1 MTGIQYLVELAERL
15 KLPLVLC
22 LALGSNQGDH
32 MGYTPLISL
41 YRDWVRFRELSALL
55 QREMKQERHI
65 IILVMLQDIPSPHLW
80 KFWFPRAVL
89 DSLQNCGAF
98 HRNCSR

>member
-32 MGYTPLISL
+32 MGYTPLDL
-41 YRDWVRFRELSALL
+41 TLQRWVRFRELSVLL

-65 IILVMLQDIPSPHLW
+65 I
-80 KFWFPRAVL
+80 F
-89 DSLQNCGAF
+89 G
-98 HRNCSR
+98 

>member
-55 QREMKQERHI
+55 QPVMKQERHI
-65 IILVMLQDIPSPHLW
+65 IILVMLQDIPSLHLW

-89 DSLQNCGAF
+89 DSFCRTVGLS
-98 HRNCSR
+98 RNCSR

>member
-32 MGYTPLISL
+32 MGYTPLDL
-41 YRDWVRFRELSALL
+41 TL
-55 QREMKQERHI
+55 QRLGTDQGIVSVTEAGNEAGKAHQYYGN
-65 IILVMLQDIPSPHLW
+65 VT
-80 KFWFPRAVL
+80 
-89 DSLQNCGAF
+89 
-98 HRNCSR
+98 